1 MTGALPRLEGVL
13 ELYAAAVDRYGTDRF
28 TAAQARRELP
38 VDASSRLLELA
49 VAYGLLEFDGDGDAY
64 AVRIEPDAPI
74 EEWRSSAIERAE
86 RLRTAAID
94 RTDGNGRAEDG
105 VETLTRGS
113 RRFASVAVGDDPSLE
128 PVVERLAALP
138 LEEFA
143 GVVLRS
149 PGEGASA
156 VQRLADRLCEP
167 SITDETG
174 LEGRFR
180 KEATDVVGA
189 DKNDL
194 EFRLFLERT

>member
-1 MTGALPRLEGVL
+1 MAGALPRLEDAL

-28 TAAQARRELP
+28 TAAQARRELSGETS
-38 VDASSRLLELA
+38 AGLLELA
-49 VAYGLLEFDGDGDAY
+49 VAYGLLEFDGDAY

-74 EEWRSSAIERAE
+74 AEWRSGAIERAE
-86 RLRTAAID
+86 RLRAAAID
-94 RTDGNGRAEDG
+94 RTDGNGRAEEG
-105 VETLTRGS
+105 VETLTHGS
-113 RRFASVAVGDDPSLE
+113 RRFASVAVDDDPSLE
-128 PVVERLAALP
+128 SVVERLAALP

-143 GVVLRS
+143 GIVLRS
-149 PGEGASA
+149 PGERASA

-174 LEGRFR
+174 LEERFR